1 MTDIIINNLPIL
13 VVLTPLMMSLIVVL
27 ISNNFLSWLLT
38 LFTTLITFIF
48 SLLLYQEV
56 YLHSSISYALGNW
69 VPPIGI
75 EYLIDKVSI
84 IPIII
89 ISLISFLAT
98 FFASNI
104 MPAEINNSSV
114 SKVYS
119 LWLLA
124 IAGLI
129 GLVTT
134 GDAFNL
140 FVFLEISSL
149 ASVALVAM
157 GGQKDK
163 QALVAAYNYLILGA
177 IGATFYVIGVGLL
190 YGITGTLNLADLSN
204 RIAEISDNKALIAG
218 FGFMVIGIML
228 KAAVFP
234 LHIWLPRAYAYAPSA
249 VSVLLAATATK
260 ASLYIL
266 ARILFSVFDISDNL
280 ITYTLQ
286 YIILPLSILAMF
298 AGTIMA
304 IYEKDIKRLLA
315 HSSIAQIGYITLAF
329 AIGTK
334 ASVAAGFIHL
344 FNHAL
349 IKGALFMAITSMGF
363 YINKRITI
371 NNLSGLGRAMPITF
385 VCFVIC
391 SLSLAGIPLTA
402 GFISKLY
409 IIKASISADGI
420 WIAFLILASSAL
432 SVVYLWK
439 MIEALWFHESPKDP
453 KIKEKPEI
461 YIALLMITF
470 LNIYFG
476 LDASMVVNSSFE
488 AANQLLGVQK

>member
-1 MTDIIINNLPIL
+1 MIDIIIKNLPIL

-38 LFTTLITFIF
+38 LFTTLITLIF
-48 SLLLYQEV
+48 SLLLYQEI
-56 YLHSSISYALGNW
+56 YLHTAISYALGNW
-69 VPPIGI
+69 VPPLGI

-89 ISLISFLAT
+89 IALISFLAT
-98 FFASNI
+98 FFASKI
-104 MPAEINNSSV
+104 MPAEINNSSI

-280 ITYTLQ
+280 VAYTLQ

-439 MIEALWFHESPKDP
+439 MIEALWFHESPKEP
-453 KIKEKPEI
+453 NIKEKPEI

-476 LDASMVVNSSFE
+476 LDASIVVNSSFE

>member
-1 MTDIIINNLPIL
+1 MIDIIIKNLPIL

-56 YLHSSISYALGNW
+56 YLHTAISYALGNW
-69 VPPIGI
+69 VPPLGI

-89 ISLISFLAT
+89 IALISFLAT
-98 FFASNI
+98 FFASKI
-104 MPAEINNSSV
+104 MPAEINNSSI

-280 ITYTLQ
+280 VTYTLE

-439 MIEALWFHESPKDP
+439 MIEALWFHESPKEP
-453 KIKEKPEI
+453 NIKEKPEI

-476 LDASMVVNSSFE
+476 LDASIVVNSSFE

>member
-1 MTDIIINNLPIL
+1 MIDIIIKNLPIL

-38 LFTTLITFIF
+38 LFTTLITLIF

-56 YLHSSISYALGNW
+56 YLHTAISYALGNW
-69 VPPIGI
+69 VPPLGI

-89 ISLISFLAT
+89 IALISFLAT
-98 FFASNI
+98 FFASKI
-104 MPAEINNSSV
+104 MPAEINNSSI

-280 ITYTLQ
+280 VTYTLE

-439 MIEALWFHESPKDP
+439 MIEALWFHESPKVP
-453 KIKEKPEI
+453 NIKEKPEI

>member
-1 MTDIIINNLPIL
+1 MIDIIIKNLPIL

-38 LFTTLITFIF
+38 LFTTLITLIF

-56 YLHSSISYALGNW
+56 YLHTAISYALGNW
-69 VPPIGI
+69 VPPLGI

-98 FFASNI
+98 FFASKI
-104 MPAEINNSSV
+104 MPAEINNSSI

-280 ITYTLQ
+280 VTYTLQ

-439 MIEALWFHESPKDP
+439 MIEALWFHESPKVLN
-453 KIKEKPEI
+453 IKEKPEI

-476 LDASMVVNSSFE
+476 LDASIVVNSSFE